1 MFRFRRTKKKSKPEV
16 NMTPLV
22 DVILQLVIFFMVTTT
37 FISIETGAQV
47 NLPTA
52 DFSQLGEGKT
62 LTVTITEDNRLF
74 INGSFVTW
82 EEFPNLIVVELRKE
96 PGIAVVI
103 EADKNVLHGRVVR
116 IMDVLKKAGVQ
127 KMAIATRPPEK
138 E

>member
-116 IMDVLKKAGVQ
+116 IMDILKKAGVQ

>member
-1 MFRFRRTKKKSKPEV
+1 MFQFRRMKKKSKPEV

-52 DFSQLGEGKT
+52 EFSQLGEAKT

-82 EEFPNLIVVELRKE
+82 EDFPKLLVVELRKE
-96 PGIAVVI
+96 PGATVVI
-103 EADKNVLHGRVVR
+103 EADKNVLHGRVVQV
-116 IMDVLKKAGVQ
+116 MDILKRAGAQ

>member
-96 PGIAVVI
+96 PGVAVVI

-116 IMDVLKKAGVQ
+116 IMDILKKAGAQ

>member
-22 DVILQLVIFFMVTTT
+22 DVVLQLVIFFMVTTT

-96 PGIAVVI
+96 PGVTVVI
-103 EADKNVLHGRVVR
+103 EADKNVLHGRVVH
-116 IMDVLKKAGVQ
+116 IMDILKKAGVQ

>member
-127 KMAIATRPPEK
+127 KMAIATKPPEK